1 MIKIDIRERLKIET
15 QGHSMYNVRREEY
28 KDGAS
33 DTINFRVSP
42 TPFKLT
48 KKQRI
53 EIEEIGKAVCSY
65 MDYCIELYKTNES
78 AHELLDRGKPKEYKN
93 VQDIKYLFL
102 RPDLIL
108 TDSGFCLCEIETSPF
123 GIGLA
128 EVLNRTYGNEGYDT
142 AINQN
147 QLKNYIQSKIE
158 NSGTIAYSDKVKS
171 FAGQLDFMAEQ
182 VFSGNGKV
190 WNSAQ
195 INSNSISNKQIYRAF
210 YLTEQFTDKNVANL
224 LSQSSHV
231 YLPTPTPQFEEK
243 ALLSFIWDKRY
254 TQSFCDKLGEST
266 FNLLRRIIPKTW
278 VLGEEQYVD
287 GGLPNGKQDSL
298 SLAELSKSSRKFV
311 LKQSGFANSSSW
323 GEGVKF
329 LHKMGSG
336 KALEMIKL
344 AQEDKEHLYI
354 IQEFNQGKAVPM
366 SFIDNNGVFQN
377 INAKIRITPYYAYMG
392 QDKGKLIAAKVT
404 GCENTE
410 YIHASTA
417 SINTA
422 VSFEKNISERD

>member
-1 MIKIDIRERLKIET
+1 MKIDIRERLKVET
-15 QGHSMYNVRREEY
+15 NGHSMYNVRREEY
-28 KDGAS
+28 KNGDS
-33 DTINFRVSP
+33 NTVNFRVSP
-42 TPFKLT
+42 TPFKLSR
-48 KKQRI
+48 KQKT
-53 EIEEIGKAVCSY
+53 EIEDIGKAICCY

-93 VQDIKYLFL
+93 VQDAKYLFL

-123 GIGLA
+123 GLGLA
-128 EVLNRTYGNEGYDT
+128 EVLNRTYGNEGHET
-142 AINQN
+142 AIHQN

-182 VFSGNGKV
+182 VFSGNGKSWDATKV
-190 WNSAQ
+190 
-195 INSNSISNKQIYRAF
+195 NSNMVSNKQIYRAF
-210 YLTEQFTDKNVANL
+210 YLTEQFTDENVANL
-224 LSQSSHV
+224 LKQSSHI
-231 YLPTPTPQFEEK
+231 YLPTSTPQFEEK

-254 TQSFCDKLGEST
+254 VQSFRDRLGEST
-266 FNLLRRIIPKTW
+266 FDLLREIIPKTW

-298 SLAELSKSSRKFV
+298 SLAELSKGSRKFV
-311 LKQSGFANSSSW
+311 LKQSGFTTSSSW

-336 KALEMIKL
+336 KALEMLKS

-366 SFIDNNGVFQN
+366 SFIDDDGIFKN

-392 QDKGKLIAAKVT
+392 NEKGKLIAAKVT

-422 VSFEKNISERD
+422 VSFEKNILERD

>member
-1 MIKIDIRERLKIET
+1 MKIDIRERLKVET
-15 QGHSMYNVRREEY
+15 NGHSMYNVRREEY
-28 KDGAS
+28 KNGDS
-33 DTINFRVSP
+33 NTVNFRVSP
-42 TPFKLT
+42 TPFKLSR
-48 KKQRI
+48 KQKT
-53 EIEEIGKAVCSY
+53 EIEDIGKAICCY

-78 AHELLDRGKPKEYKN
+78 AHELLDRGKPEEYKN
-93 VQDIKYLFL
+93 VQDAKYLFL

-123 GIGLA
+123 GLGLA
-128 EVLNRTYGNEGYDT
+128 EVLNRTYGNEGHET
-142 AINQN
+142 AIHQN

-182 VFSGNGKV
+182 VFSGNGKSWDATKV
-190 WNSAQ
+190 
-195 INSNSISNKQIYRAF
+195 NSNMVSNKQIYRAF
-210 YLTEQFTDKNVANL
+210 YLTEQFTDENVANL
-224 LSQSSHV
+224 LKQSSHI
-231 YLPTPTPQFEEK
+231 YLPTSTPQFEEK

-254 TQSFCDKLGEST
+254 VQSFRDRLGEST
-266 FNLLRRIIPKTW
+266 FDLLREIIPKTW

-298 SLAELSKSSRKFV
+298 SLAELSKGSRKFV
-311 LKQSGFANSSSW
+311 LKQSGFNTSSSW

-336 KALEMIKL
+336 KALEMLKS
-344 AQEDKEHLYI
+344 AQEDEEHLYI

-366 SFIDNNGVFQN
+366 SFIDDDGIFKN

-392 QDKGKLIAAKVT
+392 NEKGKLIAAKVT

-422 VSFEKNISERD
+422 VSFEKNILERD